1 MWTTYLQ
8 RGLIA
13 VALAL
18 VAVVLGLTQPFP
30 AGAQEGT
37 TVTTEDPV
45 AAIDPFG
52 DDIVVTSPTECFDN
66 TTATVPDYGPS
77 GWTCTDS
84 WAAANADL
92 AVPDHGADDSSQPA
106 WAVALQFGAA
116 VLTVIA
122 AIGRWLSGRT

>member
-1 MWTTYLQ
+1 M
-8 RGLIA
+8 
-13 VALAL
+13 
-18 VAVVLGLTQPFP
+18 
-30 AGAQEGT
+30 
-37 TVTTEDPV
+37 TTEDPV

-92 AVPDHGADDSSQPA
+92 AVPDHGADGSSPTG
-106 WAVALQFGAA
+106 VGGGTSSGPPSSRSSPPSGAGCRA
-116 VLTVIA
+116 DVT
-122 AIGRWLSGRT
+122 RWG